1 MSSAAELPAPV
12 DARLRALPRGLQDH
26 VRRVREIAG
35 SLAQIHRVDPA
46 LVDLA
51 AAAHDLARGLSPE
64 DVLKEANRLG
74 MRLHPVERH
83 HPILIHGAMAVRWLQ
98 QEDVI
103 YDQQVLEAVRWHTTG
118 RRKMGPVAKVVF
130 LADKLD
136 PRKLTRYPFQNEVGD
151 LARHDL
157 DRAIL
162 EFLTQDLV
170 RLLRNGNLIHPASV
184 SARNDLVRRLEDR
197 R

>member
-1 MSSAAELPAPV
+1 MSLAAGLPPAV
-12 DARLRALPRGLQDH
+12 KARLRALPRGLRDH

-35 SLAQIHRVDPA
+35 DLARVHGVDAA

-51 AAAHDLARGLSPE
+51 AAAHDLARGLDPE
-64 DVLKEANRLG
+64 AMVAEASRLG
-74 MRLHPVERH
+74 MRLHPVERR
-83 HPILIHGAMAVRWLQ
+83 HPVLIHGAVAARWLQ
-98 QEDVI
+98 QGEAVSDPE
-103 YDQQVLEAVRWHTTG
+103 VLEAVRWHTTA
-118 RRKMGPVAKVVF
+118 RREMGPVAKVVF

-136 PRKLTRYPFQNEVGD
+136 PGKAARYPFQDEVRE

-162 EFLTQDLV
+162 EFLTQDLI
-170 RLLRNGNLIHPASV
+170 RLLQEGSLVHPASV
-184 SARNDLVRRLEDR
+184 AARNDLVRRLEGR